1 MKETMT
7 KKSVVSLGLVFGVLL
22 GVKTASGQQYTS
34 RQPDQAPWIVSVA
47 HTMDM
52 YEFVERTRSIPKTQV
67 GVMAAAPSMALN
79 ITTGLVLDD
88 QGHVV
93 TRLVT
98 LNPEDKNPTLIVTGS
113 DGRQHPAH
121 LVGLD
126 CATGFA
132 VLEAP
137 SLKMTPPD
145 FATAQTIRDE
155 ALVRILS
162 TSVVPRADAT
172 RQAVQISPALTV
184 AAGRISST
192 SRYSH
197 ARGALALYSYRMLA
211 KNDGSVVTNADNK
224 VLGIAQFAGPGRAH
238 MYPIE
243 FIRGTVVKRI
253 LDKKDTVPAGWLGV
267 VPKTALRTGGL
278 GNVGVVVS
286 EVQPDSP
293 AAKCGLLP
301 NDIIVGLDDVEVRG
315 TYDLSAVLAP
325 SAAGRRIKLRA
336 VREQKSVEVEVE
348 LAARDCNIPILAL
361 YEHPGDSVEEQY
373 RQIEKRLVDLTI
385 LSNSYANIPS
395 LREQGEAL
403 REIEIEMKQL
413 QARKQAL
420 LEYSDVLGAN
430 IRTPPPGEVFP
441 GFTAIDLARQ
451 PQLATHFGAG
461 SGLFVD
467 YVTRG
472 SAADVAGL
480 KAGDVIIGLAG
491 REHLGAEEL
500 KRTLSR
506 PRGSILIRALRN
518 KNPVELKISY
528 PEPRSTTKRRA
539 RSRRSN

>member
-7 KKSVVSLGLVFGVLL
+7 KRLLVSFGVVL
-22 GVKTASGQQYTS
+22 GVLIGAGSVTGQQS
-34 RQPDQAPWIVSVA
+34 PPPPVQPPWIVSVA

-67 GVMAAAPSMALN
+67 GVMAAAPSRALN
-79 ITTGLVLDD
+79 ITTGLVFDD

-98 LNPEDKNPTLIVTGS
+98 LKAEDKNPSLTVTGP
-113 DGRQHPAH
+113 DGRPHPAR
-121 LVGLD
+121 LIGLD

-137 SLKMTPPD
+137 TLKSPPPD
-145 FATAQTIRDE
+145 FATARTMSDE

-172 RQAVQISPALTV
+172 RHAVQISPAVTV

-192 SRYSH
+192 NRYSQ

-211 KNDGSVVTNADNK
+211 KNDSSVVTSLDNK
-224 VLGIAQFAGPGRAH
+224 VIGMALFAGTGRAH
-238 MYPIE
+238 LYPIE

-267 VPKTALRTGGL
+267 VPKVALTAGGL

-286 EVQPDSP
+286 EVQPNSP
-293 AAKCGLLP
+293 AAKCGLQP
-301 NDIIVGLDDVEVRG
+301 NDIIIGLDDVEVRG

-336 VREQKSVEVEVE
+336 VREKEPVEVEVE
-348 LAARDCNIPILAL
+348 LAARDCNTPILVL
-361 YEHPGDSVEEQY
+361 YDHSGDSVEEQY

-395 LREQGEAL
+395 LREQQDAL
-403 REIEIEMKQL
+403 REIEIEIKLL
-413 QARKQAL
+413 QRRKQAL
-420 LEYSDVLGAN
+420 IEYSDVLGAN
-430 IRTPPPGEVFP
+430 VRMPPSGEVFP
-441 GFTAIDLARQ
+441 GFTAIDLTRQ
-451 PQLATHFGAG
+451 PQLASHFGVERG
-461 SGLFVD
+461 FFVD
-467 YVTRG
+467 YVTQG

-480 KAGDVIIGLAG
+480 KAGDVIIGLGG
-491 REHLGAEEL
+491 REHLRAEDL
-500 KRTLSR
+500 RRNLTR
-506 PRGSILIRALRN
+506 PRGGILIRALRN
-518 KNPVELKISY
+518 KKPIELKISY
-528 PEPRSTTKRRA
+528 PEPRSTTRRRA
-539 RSRRSN
+539 QSRTSK